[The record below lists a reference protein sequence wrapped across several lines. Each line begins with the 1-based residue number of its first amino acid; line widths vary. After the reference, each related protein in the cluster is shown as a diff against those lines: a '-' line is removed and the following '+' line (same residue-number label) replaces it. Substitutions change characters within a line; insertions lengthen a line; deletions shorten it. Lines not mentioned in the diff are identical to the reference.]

1 MSAARHDTALTTL
14 IYQTND
20 IGGGGGGYMDDCY
33 HMPHTNVTENR
44 PGSLLMSLWHPY
56 YQVFSQNFESKIID
70 RYHVYFYVP
79 PLYIKDFNVYS
90 IIRYAVSLQRDYD
103 AFQPEFVFNLEFRLY
118 HTITGL
124 NIIVT
129 ILKAP
134 TNREKIVQYLIANC
148 YEILPIC

>member
-1 MSAARHDTALTTL
+1 
-14 IYQTND
+14 
-20 IGGGGGGYMDDCY
+20 MDDCY
-33 HMPHTNVTENR
+33 HMPHTNVTESR

-56 YQVFSQNFESKIID
+56 YQVFSQNFECKIID
-70 RYHVYFYVP
+70 RYHDFHSRLIISNTKCFFKKLILQQFSFQIYFYVP

-90 IIRYAVSLQRDYD
+90 IIRYAVSLQRDSD